1 MNARYRWLG
10 LPEALSGRHYDKMF
24 CDPFDY
30 AVGLRSGE
38 VLFVHEATIVGLGW
52 VHLTVSGWHADS
64 DKGFHDLPL
73 ERGIDVRASEIAWV
87 ADAPFGS

>member
-1 MNARYRWLG
+1 M
-10 LPEALSGRHYDKMF
+10 SVRHYDKMF

-38 VLFVHEATIVGLGW
+38 VLFVHEATIVGRGW
-52 VHLTVSGWHADS
+52 VHLTVSGWHTDA